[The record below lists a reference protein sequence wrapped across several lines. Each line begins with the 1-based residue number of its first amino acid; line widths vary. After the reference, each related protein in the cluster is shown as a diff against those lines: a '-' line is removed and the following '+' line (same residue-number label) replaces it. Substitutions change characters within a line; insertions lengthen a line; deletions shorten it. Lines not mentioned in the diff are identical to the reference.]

1 VMIADRR
8 GSRVVVR
15 PDTSDETVGL
25 ALKALLLRLLEQ
37 SDRDIVV
44 ETIDGQPASGSR
56 FIDVFRDA
64 GFRRGTVGLRYYRAT
79 R

>member
-1 VMIADRR
+1 MIADRR
-8 GSRVVVR
+8 GERIVMR
-15 PDTSDETVGL
+15 PDTSDEIVGL
-25 ALKALLLRLLEQ
+25 AIKSLLAQLLEL

-56 FIDVFRDA
+56 FLDVFRDA

>member
-1 VMIADRR
+1 MIADRR
-8 GSRVVVR
+8 GARVIVR
-15 PDTSDETVGL
+15 PDTPDETVAL
-25 ALKALLLRLLEQ
+25 AIRALLARLMLQ

-56 FIDVFRDA
+56 LIDVFRDA
-64 GFRRGTVGLRYYRAT
+64 GFRRGTVGLRYYRGT